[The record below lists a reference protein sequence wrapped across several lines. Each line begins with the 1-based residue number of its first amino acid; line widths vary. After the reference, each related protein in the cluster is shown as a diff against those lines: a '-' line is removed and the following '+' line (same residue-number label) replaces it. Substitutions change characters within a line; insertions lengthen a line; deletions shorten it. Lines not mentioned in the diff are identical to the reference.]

1 MSKICQITGKKAMVG
16 NNVSHSKRRTKRTF
30 DVNLFTKKF
39 YYVEQDCWISLKIS
53 AAGLR
58 LINKVGLDAALNNAV
73 SKGYCDWKIQ
83 LFFIIFTAIQMHIR
97 QSKEYPHKQV
107 ILFYYEYI
115 KKVIGILLLESNN
128 LKTLIVF

>member
-39 YYVEQDCWISLKIS
+39 YWPENDCWILLKVS

-58 LINKVGLDAALNNAV
+58 LINKIGIDAAIKRSAE
-73 SKGYCDWKIQ
+73 KGY
-83 LFFIIFTAIQMHIR
+83 L
-97 QSKEYPHKQV
+97 
-107 ILFYYEYI
+107 
-115 KKVIGILLLESNN
+115 N
-128 LKTLIVF
+128 